1 MLILRAC
8 MRSFHAG
15 QPALDDDLE
24 QVMDNTAG
32 GK

>member
-1 MLILRAC
+1 

>member
-1 MLILRAC
+1 

-15 QPALDDDLE
+15 QPGLDDDLE